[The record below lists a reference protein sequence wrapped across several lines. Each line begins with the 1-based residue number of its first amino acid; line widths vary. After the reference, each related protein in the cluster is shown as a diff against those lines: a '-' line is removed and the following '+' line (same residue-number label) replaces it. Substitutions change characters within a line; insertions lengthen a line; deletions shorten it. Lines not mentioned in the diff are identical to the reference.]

1 MEKTMNSGKYSF
13 LLLAAS
19 LIGCAAC
26 STKSSETGAPSSG
39 SDADAGTPS
48 GWPAGTADAVSTYS
62 RIVEASYADSISTA
76 ATLNG
81 ALEALVGSPSEATLD
96 AAKVAWL
103 ASREPYLQTEV
114 YRFYEGPID
123 NEEDGPEGL
132 LNAWPLDEHYI
143 DYTTDRPNGGMVND
157 ASVTIDAAT
166 LEAANE
172 FDGDANIATGYHAV
186 EFLLW
191 GQDLDQDGP
200 GARPYTDYVTDGSG
214 TAANQDRRGL
224 YLTTVGDMMVT
235 HLNSVHTQWTEGAS
249 YRTNFEA
256 DTAGAVEKILTGMI
270 ILSGFETGGERLQ
283 AALDSKNQEEEHSCF
298 SDNTHRD
305 MIQDVQ
311 GIWNVWHGVYKR
323 TDESTVSGT
332 SIKEIVAE
340 FDADLAARVT
350 DQIDTS
356 LELANAMPVPFDQA
370 ISEGNVDGNNAV
382 QALVQSLRDQEGLLQ
397 DVFDT
402 LGLSVEIPTE

>member
-1 MEKTMNSGKYSF
+1 
-13 LLLAAS
+13 
-19 LIGCAAC
+19 
-26 STKSSETGAPSSG
+26 
-39 SDADAGTPS
+39 
-48 GWPAGTADAVSTYS
+48 
-62 RIVEASYADSISTA
+62 
-76 ATLNG
+76 
-81 ALEALVGSPSEATLD
+81 
-96 AAKVAWL
+96 
-103 ASREPYLQTEV
+103 
-114 YRFYEGPID
+114 
-123 NEEDGPEGL
+123 
-132 LNAWPLDEHYI
+132 
-143 DYTTDRPNGGMVND
+143 
-157 ASVTIDAAT
+157 
-166 LEAANE
+166 
-172 FDGDANIATGYHAV
+172 
-186 EFLLW
+186 
-191 GQDLDQDGP
+191 
-200 GARPYTDYVTDGSG
+200 
-214 TAANQDRRGL
+214 
-224 YLTTVGDMMVT
+224 
-235 HLNSVHTQWTEGAS
+235 
-249 YRTNFEA
+249 
-256 DTAGAVEKILTGMI
+256 MI